1 MNLNNSIKLAKNN
14 YATEKL
20 STVVAVATERWEV
33 YIEKYL

>member
-20 STVVAVATERWEV
+20 STTATERWEV